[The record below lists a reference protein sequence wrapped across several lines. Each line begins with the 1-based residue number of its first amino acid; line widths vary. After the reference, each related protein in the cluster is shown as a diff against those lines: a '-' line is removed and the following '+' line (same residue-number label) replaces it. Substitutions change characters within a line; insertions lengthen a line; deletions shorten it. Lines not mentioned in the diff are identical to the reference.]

1 MKAGGGH
8 RHGVLGWLVSLGII
22 AAAATAAGLAWQRA
36 TLKPSSDD
44 ATLDAEIVH
53 IAPLVAGRIV
63 ALPVSETARVA
74 RGAVLLQL
82 DPEPFRLVVAAAEA
96 ELAMA
101 QAALA
106 AQQRL
111 VATQRAT
118 ATNAAEQTRRAE
130 TNLDFATRTTGRL
143 RPLGAQGFVPR
154 QQVDQA
160 ETTQRD
166 AETSL
171 RQARV
176 QESAAL
182 EAIDTTDGAE
192 ALVRARE
199 IALAQARRALEN
211 ATIRAPHDGMVVGLR
226 VATGEVVAP
235 GQSIFTL
242 VVADAWT
249 AVANFREAEL
259 ADIAIGACAT
269 VTSMLD
275 RSRPIRGTVQGIG
288 WGVLDADQVALPRSL
303 PYVSR
308 SLNWVRIAQRFPVR
322 VRLEAVPDGLAR
334 LGASAVVQVG
344 HGPACD

>member
-1 MKAGGGH
+1 MRVGGEH
-8 RHGVLGWLVSLGII
+8 RHGVRARLLSLAVIAAGF
-22 AAAATAAGLAWQRA
+22 AAAALAWEHGER
-36 TLKPSSDD
+36 KPTSED

-63 ALPVSETARVA
+63 ALPASETARVA
-74 RGAVLLQL
+74 RGAVVVQL
-82 DPEPFRLVVAAAEA
+82 DPEPFRLIVMAAEA
-96 ELAMA
+96 DLAIA

-118 ATNAAEQTRRAE
+118 AATAAEQANRAE
-130 TNLDFATRTTGRL
+130 TNFDFAVRTTARL

-160 ETTQRD
+160 ETAQRD

-176 QESAAL
+176 QERAML
-182 EAIDTTDGAE
+182 EAIDTIDGAE

-199 IALAQARRALEN
+199 VALAQARRALEN
-211 ATIRAPHDGMVVGLR
+211 ATVRAPHDGMVVGLR
-226 VATGEVVAP
+226 IATGEVVSP

-242 VVADAWT
+242 IVAGEWT
-249 AVANFREAEL
+249 ATANFREAEL
-259 ADIAIGACAT
+259 TDIAIGSCAT

-275 RSRPIRGTVQGIG
+275 RNRPMRGTVQGIG

-322 VRLEAVPDGLAR
+322 FKLGEVPEGLAR

-344 HGPACD
+344 HGPACH